1 MMKTFA
7 DRCTATDPATKIA
20 LQILT
25 LSLPIEP
32 VVDQKNGVLI
42 ELVSIT
48 QMLHMFKVN
57 VSCVSKDGEP
67 SVTGILRNERI
78 HNFPF

>member
-1 MMKTFA
+1 MKKFA
-7 DRCTATDPATKIA
+7 DRCTATDPVIKIV
-20 LQILT
+20 LQIQNLEPT
-25 LSLPIEP
+25 MEP
-32 VVDQKNGVLI
+32 VADPKNGVLM
-42 ELVSIT
+42 EFVSIT